1 MRILIQNVEAP
12 MARRDLRQLAIH
24 ETGALARKLRWLSPR
39 ITVVLSRLD
48 GAAGDVDKRCIVE
61 MTSRRSGSVVVT
73 SLARD
78 WLTAMTSALRL
89 ARRRLAERLQGYLPA
104 HPPGIRT
111 RRLSSRCA

>member
-1 MRILIQNVEAP
+1 MRILIQNVEAAT
-12 MARRDLRQLAIH
+12 MRRDLRQLALN
-24 ETGALARKLRWLSPR
+24 EAGALGRKLRWLAPR

-61 MTSRRSGSVVVT
+61 MKSRRSGSVVVT

-89 ARRRLAERLQGYLPA
+89 ARRRLAERLQGYLKAGPS
-104 HPPGIRT
+104 T
-111 RRLSSRCA
+111 RMRRIASRRV